1 MNQSPAQST
10 KNLGLSPMES
20 VFFAIGAAFV
30 GFGFLLFLAGELSGI
45 LFNFDRPGA
54 RVVNIPSIA
63 AGVFTNPANPAEAWP
78 DDIQSAVP
86 SAIPYYFT
94 FLLLLLGAVVG
105 VKYGREFWNGNFKK
119 NDLNNA
125 QWARVK
131 DIKPLIVQQAG
142 IRGRLVLGRSSG
154 KLIATE
160 PRQSVI
166 VMGPTQTGK
175 TTGFAVPAIL
185 EWDGPVIAASV
196 KNDLVKDTYKWRR
209 TQGDVWLFDPTR
221 STGFDYEDV
230 RAGWSPLSQ
239 AIDWGG
245 ARKVASWLCK
255 ANKAAGNNLSD
266 GDFWFSAAEK
276 MMSPYLFAAATGGK
290 DMSTILRWIDTQE
303 EREVM
308 NILQRAGVPEAMTAF
323 EANMKRDERTK
334 SSIFTTA
341 ETIIDAYNDPLVC
354 ESAANPTIFAS
365 ELLNGKN
372 NTLYIC
378 APSHEQERL
387 QAIFTAIVSQ
397 MKSAAY
403 ELAGKQNRAIDP
415 PLLICIDEAAN
426 IAPLSDLDAIAST
439 AAGIGIQLV
448 TIFQDMA
455 QIEARYKERSRTVV
469 NNHRAKVVLSGISD
483 SGTLEYV
490 SKLCGE
496 EEVEQQSTS
505 ISAQGE
511 RSTTDSK
518 QQRTLAS
525 GSYLRRMKF
534 GEGIVVYGQ
543 LAPAKLILR
552 PWYKDRVLKHMVE
565 FGTKPGVMGGPA
577 GANSFSGGSTI
588 TKEAPTADASMISSD
603 ARYIAG
609 EQGNQMIPGGAVAT
623 NKELH
628 HQMPGAEQPY
638 VAPGSPEAF
647 ATPETNSEQLSA
659 FDKALAELRA
669 RDASQPIAPAPTA
682 PASPT
687 ATAPAPAPSSFAS
700 PEAKYTPGVPLF
712 DESQSAAPASP
723 SKWKPTSGGVPE
735 DETPSGFA
743 AVASPSPQPTAPAAT
758 PAAPEP
764 TQSVSTESSK
774 WGKGSR
780 PKFVDTPPA
789 TPPPTAPQ
797 TAQVSPPAAPTQ
809 PAPVAPIAPTPQVP
823 PSAPAVPTP
832 TPPTTP
838 IMPSVAPISSSPVAP
853 LPTSQLPPAQPAAPA
868 PTPTTPV
875 APTPPPDSTS
885 GAPDVS
891 DLFAQYSSSA
901 VAPVPPQDAA
911 GQTEET
917 AETAPEDSQESSAP
931 KSKWK

>member
-1 MNQSPAQST
+1 MNQTPAQAT
-10 KNLGLSPMES
+10 KGLGLSPMEA
-20 VFFAIGAAFV
+20 VAFGAAAAFV
-30 GFGFLLFLAGELSGI
+30 LFGLLLFVAGEVSGVI
-45 LFNFDRPGA
+45 FKFDRPGA
-54 RVVNIPSIA
+54 SPANIPSIA
-63 AGVFTNPANPAEAWP
+63 LNVFKHPGEPASAWP
-78 DDIQSAVP
+78 EESRSAVP
-86 SAIPYYFT
+86 GPIPYYLTLFV
-94 FLLLLLGAVVG
+94 LLGGSVIG
-105 VKYGREFWNGNFKK
+105 FKYARDFWQGNFKK
-119 NDLNNA
+119 NDMNNA
-125 QWARVK
+125 QWARIK

-142 IRGRLVLGRSSG
+142 IRGRLVLGRTSG

-166 VMGPTQTGK
+166 VLGPTQTGK

-221 STGFDYEDV
+221 ATGFDYEDV

-239 AIDWGG
+239 AIEWGG

-276 MMSPYLFAAATGGK
+276 LMSPYLFAAATGGK
-290 DMSTILRWIDTQE
+290 DMGTILRWIDTQE

-308 NILQRAGVPEAMTAF
+308 TILQRAGVPEAMTAF

-354 ESAANPTIFAS
+354 ESAANPTIFSS
-365 ELLNGKN
+365 ELLNGGK

-496 EEVEQQSTS
+496 EEIDSTSTS

-511 RSTTDSK
+511 RSTTESK

-577 GANSFSGGSTI
+577 GSNSFAGGSSI
-588 TKEAPTADASMISSD
+588 AKEATSVPTMSAVATDTGYS
-603 ARYIAG
+603 AG
-609 EQGNQMIPGGAVAT
+609 QQGNQMVQGGAVDSSKA
-623 NKELH
+623 LH
-628 HQMPGAEQPY
+628 PDT
-638 VAPGSPEAF
+638 VAHYSSSDQQSQTSPD
-647 ATPETNSEQLSA
+647 QLSA

-669 RDASQPIAPAPTA
+669 RDAGQPVPSQPVSGQPPVASGHPPASVQPGTSPSAPSAPAT
-682 PASPT
+682 
-687 ATAPAPAPSSFAS
+687 
-700 PEAKYTPGVPLF
+700 YTPGVPLYP
-712 DESQSAAPASP
+712 ETSPTPAASP
-723 SKWKPTSGGVPE
+723 SKWKPTSGGVP
-735 DETPSGFA
+735 DEESSAPSGFA
-743 AVASPSPQPTAPAAT
+743 TVPSQQAAPGTPGVSAPTATPPAVSTPEVQSKWAKGSHPTFSETPAVASAPGMPAA
-758 PAAPEP
+758 
-764 TQSVSTESSK
+764 
-774 WGKGSR
+774 
-780 PKFVDTPPA
+780 
-789 TPPPTAPQ
+789 
-797 TAQVSPPAAPTQ
+797 
-809 PAPVAPIAPTPQVP
+809 
-823 PSAPAVPTP
+823 
-832 TPPTTP
+832 
-838 IMPSVAPISSSPVAP
+838 SVAP
-853 LPTSQLPPAQPAAPA
+853 PTSVSPA
-868 PTPTTPV
+868 V
-875 APTPPPDSTS
+875 APTPVTPTPVPSTTPAVTPVLPTVGSIAPPLAEPTQPTQPSDT
-885 GAPDVS
+885 PPVS

-901 VAPVPPQDAA
+901 TPAATPSERPP
-911 GQTEET
+911 TPETSEE
-917 AETAPEDSQESSAP
+917 EDNSTSDTQVQSQ